1 MRSKISCFNKTV
13 FRKNLLRFAPVW
25 GVYTLSLVVGI
36 LILYSNGGAAKF
48 FHFAYHMTQLVEIM
62 AVVNL
67 LYAPIVAQLLFG
79 DLYSSRMC
87 NMLHAFPLR
96 RENWFTTH
104 VVSGVAFSLVPTLI
118 MALVATPLLAD
129 SMFEGAVSLAWWIFL
144 ASNLQ
149 FVCFF
154 GMAVF
159 CVMVVGN
166 RFTMLAAYGLLNAGA
181 SIAWWLVDTVY
192 TPMLY
197 GVYTPEQ
204 LMNNLTPMYHMVRNS
219 YIQTSNNL
227 YDLRELFG
235 EELKGAVATFTITE
249 EWYRLWILAGAGLG
263 FALLGLVLYR
273 IRNLE
278 CAGSAVAFPILRPV
292 FEVLCA
298 VFVAAAAQFFLYNFL
313 GMDQRNFLILSVGLT
328 VGWFIGKMLTE
339 HTTRVFTLK
348 NSYGL
353 AALAAVFAVSL
364 WLTHVDILKIETR
377 QPDPEKIKAVQFGGK
392 EYTER
397 EDIENFLRL
406 QADALEHRAE
416 EPGTYVLVDGQW
428 IGCFGE
434 NYDKYLGE
442 GLSDQYQYT
451 CVDNKNLTYELKNG
465 KLIKRHYS
473 IWVDTEYVE
482 SEAGRI
488 ARDYLTRWDHINSR
502 TITVKGVEYDRLD
515 WVLQDLEEIYVDYM
529 EDNEE
534 LPEALATPSNV
545 RSLIAAIKADCAEGN
560 MVQTPLYHTGSF
572 RIENEYAEDGYAR
585 FMELGISISGNDSS
599 WWICVYPDSIHTLQW
614 LESHGALGVEVMA
627 ENIRHG

>member
-36 LILYSNGGAAKF
+36 LILYSNGGTAKF

-96 RENWFTTH
+96 REHWFFTN
-104 VVSGVAFSLVPTLI
+104 VLSGIAFSVIPTGI
-118 MALVATPLLAD
+118 MAVMAAPLLAG
-129 SMFEGAVSLAWWIFL
+129 SIFEGAVSLSWWIFL

-149 FVCFF
+149 YLCFF

-181 SIAWWLVDTVY
+181 GIAWWLVDTVY

-227 YDLRELFG
+227 YDLREIFG
-235 EELKGAVATFTITE
+235 EELKGAVATFTITG

-442 GLSDQYQYT
+442 GLSDQYRYT

-529 EDNEE
+529 EDNED

-572 RIENEYAEDGYAR
+572 RIENEHAEDGYAR

>member
-36 LILYSNGGAAKF
+36 LILYSNGGTAKF

-96 RENWFTTH
+96 REHWFFTN
-104 VVSGVAFSLVPTLI
+104 VVSGIAFSVIPTGI
-118 MALVATPLLAD
+118 MAVVAAPLLAG
-129 SMFEGAVSLAWWIFL
+129 SIFEGAVSLSGWIFL

-149 FVCFF
+149 YLCFF

-181 SIAWWLVDTVY
+181 GIAWWLVDTVY

-235 EELKGAVATFTITE
+235 EELKGAVATFTITG

-339 HTTRVFTLK
+339 HTTRIFTLK